1 MFEAMLVKILK
12 PKEILW
18 DNPKYI
24 NFKLNLKIWQ
34 YFKVYDTIKITNKGI
49 RHVRRKSSKIN

>member
-1 MFEAMLVKILK
+1 MLVKTLK

-24 NFKLNLKIWQ
+24 NFKFDAYKNR
-34 YFKVYDTIKITNKGI
+34 N
-49 RHVRRKSSKIN
+49 